1 MTTTSISRLSRPL
14 LITTLALSML
24 ALVLVGAGYSG
35 TKSSKPV
42 SRVEQ
47 RAAGINNF
55 TVDELLNTPPSDPC
69 QFFGGENAM
78 VEWFIE
84 MDLENKLIPMRVPK
98 IYLEDKPD
106 HEEGV
111 HHTAQLFRIILD
123 NFLPVTR
130 SQTSAIHRAQ
140 PDNAHARQ
148 YGRLLVGDYIEL
160 REIISLMIS
169 MMGGRFDE
177 RRPMEEFPVTP
188 GPYGLTKVLPPAG
201 NLERNVYFRTGS
213 DGNPV
218 TAIECH
224 IKNEVSRYPT
234 CNMRFRASEVDVNVG
249 FHVPYLPRWAAIK
262 QDVERFLSCATDF
275 EQER

>member
-1 MTTTSISRLSRPL
+1 MFSPAELASGTSIEAR
-14 LITTLALSML
+14 
-24 ALVLVGAGYSG
+24 
-35 TKSSKPV
+35 
-42 SRVEQ
+42 

-106 HEEGV
+106 HEEGE
-111 HHTAQLFRIILD
+111 HHTAQLFAFMID

-130 SQTSAIHRAQ
+130 PQTAAIHRAQ

-148 YGRLLVGDYIEL
+148 YVTFLVGDYIEL
-160 REIISLMIS
+160 REIVSLMIS

-188 GPYGLTKVLPPAG
+188 GTYGLTKVVPPQG
-201 NLERNVYFRTGS
+201 YLDQNVYFELDNT
-213 DGNPV
+213 DEPA
-218 TAIECH
+218 TAIACSTQNEH
-224 IKNEVSRYPT
+224 IRDPS
-234 CNMRFRASEVDVNVG
+234 CDMHFRASEVDVNVN
-249 FHVPYLPRWAAIK
+249 FQLPYLPRWAAIK
-262 QDVERFLSCATDF
+262 QDVERFLTCATNFDD
-275 EQER
+275 

>member
-47 RAAGINNF
+47 RTAGINNF

-84 MDLENKLIPMRVPK
+84 MDLENELIPMRVPK
-98 IYLEDKPD
+98 IYLEDRPD

-177 RRPMEEFPVTP
+177 RRPLEEFPTTQI
-188 GPYGLTKVLPPAG
+188 PYGLTKVVPPQG
-201 NLERNVYFRTGS
+201 YLDQNVYFDLDESNQPR
-213 DGNPV
+213 
-218 TAIECH
+218 TAIACSTQ
-224 IKNEVSRYPT
+224 NERIRYPN
-234 CNMRFRASEVDVNVG
+234 CNMRFRASELDVKVN
-249 FHVPYLPRWAAIK
+249 FQLPYLPRWAAIK
-262 QDVERFLSCATDF
+262 QDVERFLSCATEF
-275 EQER
+275 E